1 LIIKLVFKICYYNFG
16 YQRKLVTKKINYL
29 SFGYQ
34 NDLVTKL
41 VSN

>member
-1 LIIKLVFKICYYNFG
+1 MVLG
-16 YQRKLVTKKINYL
+16 TKKNWLLKISYL
-29 SFGYQ
+29 DFGYQ

>member
-1 LIIKLVFKICYYNFG
+1 MILTTKENWSLKIS
-16 YQRKLVTKKINYL
+16 YL
-29 SFGYQ
+29 DFGYQ